1 MRPAGAAHPRKLEA
15 LVVDS
20 CVVRRWLRL
29 ASAGV
34 RQVWSLN
41 QFYSAGF
48 LQQTISVKKVC
59 FIQTHNSRFVFS
71 CV

>member
-41 QFYSAGF
+41 QFYSVDFSPSMIG
-48 LQQTISVKKVC
+48 VKKSV
-59 FIQTHNSRFVFS
+59 SKK
-71 CV
+71 